1 MGAKRQ
7 IWYVEGS
14 AAKKLAAP
22 LGSAYELREIDR
34 RTLEEAKRARGKSKP
49 HGAAIWMAEV
59 EAGGGGVRL
68 PRGGN
73 DWRVIGIVPA
83 KFLAKPGI
91 ASAPPL
97 RPGQNGRKG
106 RRVFAYLSAE
116 APPGVVER
124 TVETA
129 FENLELKKRERETRR
144 ALRAADREREKLN
157 EIGMALSA
165 EKDVNML
172 LRLILE
178 KAREITLADAGSL
191 YLVEEDADGKR
202 SLRFVLTQNDSL
214 DFPFQEVTMPMTENS
229 LAGYTALRGEAL
241 NFADAYRISKK
252 RPFHFNDRYDRES
265 GYKTQ
270 SLLTLPM
277 KNPKGEVLG
286 VLQLINCKRK
296 KRAKLRDDRE
306 RSRYVQ
312 AFPSRSV
319 RLGLSL
325 ASQAAVAWENR
336 RLYQEVE
343 ALFEGFVRASV
354 TAIEQRDP
362 TTSGHS
368 LRVAAYTEN
377 LAKAVDRETSG
388 TYAGTR
394 FTREQ
399 LKEIRY
405 AALLH
410 DFGKV
415 GVREEVLVKAKK
427 LYPLQLQV
435 VRQRFDYIRKEVEA
449 STVRRK
455 LQVLL
460 ERDRGDALSEV
471 ARLSEDLE
479 QREARINEYLN
490 RILEANEPAMMD
502 QRRSEELLEI
512 ARQYFEDP
520 RGVEAPYLNSDEV
533 RLLSIPRGSLDAA
546 ERREIES
553 HVQHTFNFL
562 SQIPWTKELR
572 GVPEIA
578 KAHHEK
584 INGTGYPNRLKGDE
598 IPLPAK
604 MMTICDIYDALTA
617 ADRPYKKAVAPGR
630 ALEILNECARDG
642 EVEGDLFHIFQ
653 AALVY
658 EGDPASREFD

>member
-1 MGAKRQ
+1 MGNKRQ

-14 AAKKLAAP
+14 AAGRMVAP
-22 LGSAYELREIDR
+22 LSSRFELHEIDR
-34 RTLEEAKRARGKSKP
+34 HTPGGAKRASGKGKP
-49 HGAAIWMAEV
+49 ATADRPPGGGVWMAEL
-59 EAGGGGVRL
+59 EAGGGAGRL

-73 DWRVIGIVPA
+73 EWRVIGIVPA
-83 KFLAKPGI
+83 KFRPKAEAA
-91 ASAPPL
+91 AS
-97 RPGQNGRKG
+97 RNGRKG
-106 RRVFAYLSAE
+106 SRVFAYLTAESA
-116 APPGVVER
+116 PGVVER
-124 TVETA
+124 TIEAA
-129 FENLELKKRERETRR
+129 FESLELERRERATRES
-144 ALRAADREREKLN
+144 LHAADREREKLN
-157 EIGMALSA
+157 EIGVALSA
-165 EKDVNML
+165 ERDVSSL

-191 YLVEEDADGKR
+191 YLVEEAPDGQK

-214 DFPFQEVTMPMTENS
+214 DFPFQEVMLPMTEDS

-241 NFADAYRISKK
+241 NFADAYRIPRG

-277 KNPKGEVLG
+277 KDPKGEVLG

-296 KRAKLRDDRE
+296 KGVKLKDDRD
-306 RSRYVQ
+306 RTKYVQ
-312 AFPSRSV
+312 GFSPRSV
-319 RLGLSL
+319 RLGMSL

-343 ALFEGFVRASV
+343 TLFEGFVRASV

-368 LRVAAYTEN
+368 LRVATYTEN
-377 LAKAVDRETSG
+377 LAKAVDRETNG
-388 TYAGTR
+388 AYAGAR

-405 AALLH
+405 AGLLH

-427 LYPLQLQV
+427 LYPLQLEV
-435 VRQRFDYIRKEVEA
+435 LRQRFDYIRKEIEVM
-449 STVRRK
+449 TVRRK

-471 ARLSEDLE
+471 ARLSQDLE
-479 QREARINEYLN
+479 QREAKINEYLA
-490 RILEANEPAMMD
+490 RILQANEPALLE
-502 QRRSEELLEI
+502 QKHSEDLLEI
-512 ARQYFEDP
+512 ARQYFADP
-520 RGVEAPYLNSDEV
+520 RGVEAPYLNSDEL
-533 RLLSIPRGSLDAA
+533 RLLSIPKGSLDAA

-553 HVQHTFNFL
+553 HVQHTFDFL

-572 GVPEIA
+572 GIPEIA

-584 INGTGYPNRLKGDE
+584 LNGKGYPYHMKGDE
-598 IPLPAK
+598 IPVPAK

-617 ADRPYKKAVAPGR
+617 SDRPYKKAVHPKR
-630 ALEILNECARDG
+630 ALEILTDCVREG
-642 EVEGDLFHIFQ
+642 EVDAELFRIFLD
-653 AALVY
+653 ARVY
-658 EGDPASREFD
+658 ESDPPSREFD

>member
-14 AAKKLAAP
+14 VAEKLAAP
-22 LGSAYELREIDR
+22 LGSAYELREIDS
-34 RTLEEAKRARGKSKP
+34 RTLHEAKRARGKSKP
-49 HGAAIWMAEV
+49 QGAAIWMTEL
-59 EAGGGGVRL
+59 EAGGRAVQL

-83 KFLAKPGI
+83 KLHAKPWI
-91 ASAPPL
+91 ASDFPQGAA
-97 RPGQNGRKG
+97 QNGRKG
-106 RRVFAYLSAE
+106 RRVFAYLSAG

-129 FENLELKKRERETRR
+129 FENLELKRRERETRQ
-144 ALRAADREREKLN
+144 ALRATDRELEKLN

-165 EKDVNML
+165 EKDVSML

-191 YLVEEDADGKR
+191 YLVEEDADGQK

-265 GYKTQ
+265 GYRTQ

-296 KRAKLRDDRE
+296 KRAKLRNDRE

-312 AFPSRSV
+312 AFPARSV

-343 ALFEGFVRASV
+343 DLFEGFVRASV

-368 LRVAAYTEN
+368 LRVAGYTEN
-377 LAKAVDRETSG
+377 LAKALDRETSG
-388 TYAGTR
+388 RYGETR

-471 ARLSEDLE
+471 ARLSEDLK

-490 RILEANEPAMMD
+490 RILEANEPATMD

-572 GVPEIA
+572 GVPDIA

-630 ALEILNECARDG
+630 ALEILSECARDG
-642 EVEGDLFHIFQ
+642 EVEGELFQLFQ
-653 AALVY
+653 AARVY
-658 EGDPASREFD
+658 EGDPGSREFD

>member
-14 AAKKLAAP
+14 AAEKLAAP

-34 RTLEEAKRARGKSKP
+34 RTLEEAKRARGKAKP
-49 HGAAIWMAEV
+49 HGAAIWMAEL
-59 EAGGGGVRL
+59 EAGGGAVRL
-68 PRGGN
+68 PRGGD

-83 KFLAKPGI
+83 KFHAKPHI
-91 ASAPPL
+91 ASVLPQ
-97 RPGQNGRKG
+97 RPGQVGRKG

-129 FENLELKKRERETRR
+129 FENLELKKRERHTRR
-144 ALRAADREREKLN
+144 ALLAADRELEKLN
-157 EIGMALSA
+157 EIGVALSA
-165 EKDVNML
+165 EKDVSML

-191 YLVEEDADGKR
+191 YLVEEDADGQK

-296 KRAKLRDDRE
+296 KRAVLRNDRE

-312 AFPSRSV
+312 AFPARSV

-394 FTREQ
+394 FTPEQ

-435 VRQRFDYIRKEVEA
+435 VRQRFDYIRKEIEA

-490 RILEANEPAMMD
+490 RILEANEPALMD
-502 QRRSEELLEI
+502 HRRSEELLEI

-520 RGVEAPYLNSDEV
+520 RGVEAPYLNSDEL

-630 ALEILNECARDG
+630 ALEILAECARDA
-642 EVEGDLFHIFQ
+642 EVEEALFRIFQ
-653 AALVY
+653 AARVY
-658 EGDPASREFD
+658 ESDPASREFD